1 MEPLVYLFKIVKQ
14 SVISKRLL
22 IIDWNCG
29 DNLVQIVV
37 HEGGLDSQVL
47 PDMVKG
53 VWSYQVL
60 QRQEIKGM

>member
-47 PDMVKG
+47 PDMVKA
-53 VWSYQVL
+53 
-60 QRQEIKGM
+60 